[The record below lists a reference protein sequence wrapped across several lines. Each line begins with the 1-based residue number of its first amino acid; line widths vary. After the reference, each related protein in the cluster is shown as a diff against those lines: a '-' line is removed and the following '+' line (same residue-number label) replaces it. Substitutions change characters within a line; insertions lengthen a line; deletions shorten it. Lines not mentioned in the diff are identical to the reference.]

1 MENRRRLGKGLE
13 ELFNINSLNIQE
25 LDENTNSEVT
35 DVVSTEI
42 KPGEVF
48 EVPVDE
54 LRPNPYQPRVK
65 FDDDALNELAESI
78 KEHGIFQPILVKKSI
93 KGYDIIAGER
103 RTRAAKLAGLEKVPV
118 IIREVTDE
126 EMMQVALL
134 ENLQRENLTA
144 IEEAMAYK
152 NIIDLMHITQ
162 DDLAQKLGKSRSHI
176 TNMLGLLRLNEHIQ
190 SLVLDNSLS
199 MGHARV
205 LSKLDDSV
213 RQEELAKKVID
224 EKLSVRELED
234 LATGEVKA
242 KPIIQ
247 RKEKNNEFEYVENYM
262 KEKLGTKVKIDNRKM
277 TISFNNERDLNRI
290 LEIMNIK
297 IED

>member
-25 LDENTNSEVT
+25 LDENTSSEVT

-78 KEHGIFQPILVKKSI
+78 REHGIFQPILVKKSI

-205 LSKLDDSV
+205 LSKLDDPV

-234 LATGEVKA
+234 LSTGEVKA

>member
-25 LDENTNSEVT
+25 LDENSPDDV

-42 KPGEVF
+42 NPGEVI
-48 EVPVDE
+48 EVNIDD
-54 LRPNPYQPRVK
+54 LRPNPYQPRIK
-65 FDDDALNELAESI
+65 FEEEALDELAESI

-103 RTRAAKLAGLEKVPV
+103 RTRAAKKAGLEKVPV
-118 IIREVTDE
+118 IIREITDE

-144 IEEAMAYK
+144 IEEANAYK
-152 NIIDLMHITQ
+152 SIIDLMHITQ
-162 DDLAQKLGKSRSHI
+162 EDLAQKLGKSRSHI
-176 TNMLGLLRLNEHIQ
+176 TNMLGLLRLSDNIQ
-190 SLVLDNSLS
+190 SMVLDNSLS

-205 LSKLDDSV
+205 ISKLDDPT
-213 RQEELAKKVID
+213 RQEELAKKTID
-224 EKLSVRELED
+224 EHLSVRELEE
-234 LATGEVKA
+234 LATNEVKA

-247 RKEKNNEFEYVENYM
+247 RKEKSHEFDYIENYI
-262 KEKLGTKVKIDNRKM
+262 KEKLGTKVKISNKKM
-277 TISFNNERDLNRI
+277 TISFNNEKDLNRI

>member
-25 LDENTNSEVT
+25 LDTENPENS
-35 DVVSTEI
+35 DVVATEI
-42 KPGEVF
+42 KPGEV
-48 EVPVDE
+48 VYVNIDD

-65 FDDDALNELAESI
+65 FDEEALEELASSI
-78 KEHGIFQPILVKKSI
+78 KEHGIFQPVLVKKSI

-103 RTRAAKLAGLEKVPV
+103 RTRAAKKAGLEKVPV

-144 IEEAMAYK
+144 IEEANAYK
-152 NIIDLMHITQ
+152 SIIDLMNITQ
-162 DDLAQKLGKSRSHI
+162 EELAQKLGKSRSHI
-176 TNMLGLLRLNEHIQ
+176 TNMLGLLRLNDNVQ
-190 SLVLDNSLS
+190 AMVLDNSLS

-205 LSKLDDSV
+205 LSKLDDIS
-213 RQEELAKKVID
+213 RQEELAKKTID
-224 EKLSVRELED
+224 EHLSVRELEE
-234 LATGEVKA
+234 LSTNEIKS
-242 KPIIQ
+242 KPIVQ
-247 RKEKNNEFEYVENYM
+247 RHEKSHEFDYIENYI
-262 KEKLGTKVKIDNRKM
+262 KEKLGTKVKIGNKKM
-277 TISFNNERDLNRI
+277 TINFNNEKDLNRI
-290 LEIMNIK
+290 LEIMNIN

>member
-25 LDENTNSEVT
+25 LDTENPENS
-35 DVVSTEI
+35 DVVATDI
-42 KPGEVF
+42 KPGEV
-48 EVPVDE
+48 VYVDIDD

-65 FDDDALNELAESI
+65 FDEEALEELASSI
-78 KEHGIFQPILVKKSI
+78 KEHGVFQPILVKKSI

-103 RTRAAKLAGLEKVPV
+103 RTRAAKKAGLEKVPV

-144 IEEAMAYK
+144 IEEANAYK
-152 NIIDLMHITQ
+152 SIIDLMNITQ
-162 DDLAQKLGKSRSHI
+162 EELAQKLGKSRSHI
-176 TNMLGLLRLNEHIQ
+176 TNMLGLLRLNDNVQ
-190 SLVLDNSLS
+190 AMVLDNSLS

-205 LSKLDDSV
+205 LSKLDDIS
-213 RQEELAKKVID
+213 RQGELAKKTID
-224 EKLSVRELED
+224 EHLSVRELEE
-234 LATGEVKA
+234 LAANEAKS
-242 KPIIQ
+242 KPIVQ
-247 RKEKNNEFEYVENYM
+247 RHEKSHEFDYIENYI
-262 KEKLGTKVKIDNRKM
+262 KEKLGTKVKIGNKKM
-277 TISFNNERDLNRI
+277 TINFNNEKDLNRI
-290 LEIMNIK
+290 LEIMNIN

>member
-25 LDENTNSEVT
+25 LDEDSPSDT

-42 KPGEVF
+42 RPGEVI
-48 EVPVDE
+48 EVNIDD
-54 LRPNPYQPRVK
+54 LRPNPYQPRIK
-65 FDDDALNELAESI
+65 FEEEALDELAESI

-103 RTRAAKLAGLEKVPV
+103 RTRAAKKAGLEKVPV
-118 IIREVTDE
+118 IVREITDE

-144 IEEAMAYK
+144 IEEANAYK
-152 NIIDLMHITQ
+152 SIIDLMHITQ
-162 DDLAQKLGKSRSHI
+162 EDLAQKLGKSRSHI
-176 TNMLGLLRLNEHIQ
+176 TNMLGLLRLSDNIQ
-190 SLVLDNSLS
+190 SMVLDNSLS

-205 LSKLDDSV
+205 ISKLDDPI
-213 RQEELAKKVID
+213 RQEELAKKTID
-224 EKLSVRELED
+224 EHLSVRELEE
-234 LATGEVKA
+234 LATNEVKA

-247 RKEKNNEFEYVENYM
+247 RKEKSHEFDYIENYM
-262 KEKLGTKVKIDNRKM
+262 KEKLGTKVKIGNKKM
-277 TISFNNERDLNRI
+277 TISFNNEKDLNRI

>member
-25 LDENTNSEVT
+25 LNDESPLESDVVVT
-35 DVVSTEI
+35 DV
-42 KPGEVF
+42 KPGEVVF
-48 EVPVDE
+48 VNIDD

-65 FDDDALNELAESI
+65 FDDEALDELASSI

-144 IEEAMAYK
+144 IEEANAYK
-152 NIIDLMHITQ
+152 SIIDLMHITQ
-162 DDLAQKLGKSRSHI
+162 EELAQKLGKSRSHI
-176 TNMLGLLRLNEHIQ
+176 TNMLGLLRLNDNIQ
-190 SLVLDNSLS
+190 SMVLSNSLS

-205 LSKLDDSV
+205 LSKLDDPS
-213 RQEELAKKVID
+213 RQEELARKTID
-224 EKLSVRELED
+224 ENLSVRELEE
-234 LATGEVKA
+234 LSTSEVKS

-247 RKEKNNEFEYVENYM
+247 RREKSHEFDYIENYM

-277 TISFNNERDLNRI
+277 TINFNNDKDLNRI

>member
-25 LDENTNSEVT
+25 LDEDSSDDV

-42 KPGEVF
+42 NPGEVI
-48 EVPVDE
+48 EVNIDD
-54 LRPNPYQPRVK
+54 LRPNPYQPRIK
-65 FDDDALNELAESI
+65 FEEEALDELAESI

-103 RTRAAKLAGLEKVPV
+103 RTRAAKKAGLEKVPV
-118 IIREVTDE
+118 IVREITDE

-144 IEEAMAYK
+144 IEEANAYK
-152 NIIDLMHITQ
+152 SIIDLMHITQ
-162 DDLAQKLGKSRSHI
+162 EDLAQKLGKSRSHI
-176 TNMLGLLRLNEHIQ
+176 TNMLGLLRLSDSIQ
-190 SLVLDNSLS
+190 AMVLDNSLS

-205 LSKLDDSV
+205 ISKLDDPI
-213 RQEELAKKVID
+213 RQEELAKKTID
-224 EKLSVRELED
+224 EHLSVRELEE
-234 LATGEVKA
+234 LATNEVKA

-247 RKEKNNEFEYVENYM
+247 RKEKSHEFDYIENYM
-262 KEKLGTKVKIDNRKM
+262 KEKLGTKVKIGNKKM
-277 TISFNNERDLNRI
+277 TISFNNGKDLNRI

>member
-25 LDENTNSEVT
+25 LDEESSSNT
-35 DVVSTEI
+35 DVVSTDI
-42 KPGEVF
+42 KPGEVI
-48 EVPVDE
+48 EVDVDE

-65 FDDDALNELAESI
+65 FEEDALDELAESI

-103 RTRAAKLAGLEKVPV
+103 RTRAAKKAGLEKVPV
-118 IIREVTDE
+118 IIRDVTDE

-144 IEEAMAYK
+144 IEEATAYK
-152 NIIDLMHITQ
+152 SIIDLMNITQ
-162 DDLAQKLGKSRSHI
+162 EELAQKLGKSRSHI
-176 TNMLGLLRLNEHIQ
+176 TNMLGLLRLSEHIQ
-190 SLVLDNSLS
+190 NMILDNSLS

-205 LSKLDDSV
+205 ISKLDDV
-213 RQEELAKKVID
+213 NRQEELARKTV
-224 EKLSVRELED
+224 EEHLSVRELEE
-234 LATGEVKA
+234 LATTEVKA
-242 KPIIQ
+242 KPIVQ
-247 RKEKNNEFEYVENYM
+247 RKEKNHEFEYVENYM

-277 TISFNNERDLNRI
+277 TISFNNEKDLNRI

>member
-25 LDENTNSEVT
+25 LDENTSSEVT

>member
-25 LDENTNSEVT
+25 LDEGSSDEV

-42 KPGEVF
+42 KPGEVI
-48 EVPVDE
+48 EVNIDD
-54 LRPNPYQPRVK
+54 LRPNPYQPRIK
-65 FDDDALNELAESI
+65 FEEEALEELAESI

-103 RTRAAKLAGLEKVPV
+103 RTRAAKKAGLEKVPV
-118 IIREVTDE
+118 IVREITDE

-144 IEEAMAYK
+144 IEEANAYK
-152 NIIDLMHITQ
+152 SIIDLMHITQ
-162 DDLAQKLGKSRSHI
+162 EDLAQKLGKSRSHI
-176 TNMLGLLRLNEHIQ
+176 TNMLGLLRLSDNIQ
-190 SLVLDNSLS
+190 SMVLDNSLS

-205 LSKLDDSV
+205 ISKLDDPT
-213 RQEELAKKVID
+213 RQEELAKKTID
-224 EKLSVRELED
+224 EHLSVRELEE
-234 LATGEVKA
+234 LATNEVKA

-247 RKEKNNEFEYVENYM
+247 RKEKSHEFDYIENYI
-262 KEKLGTKVKIDNRKM
+262 KEKLGTKVKISNKKM
-277 TISFNNERDLNRI
+277 TISFNNEKDLNRI

>member
-25 LDENTNSEVT
+25 LNDESPLESDVVVT
-35 DVVSTEI
+35 DV
-42 KPGEVF
+42 KPGEVVF
-48 EVPVDE
+48 VNIDD

-65 FDDDALNELAESI
+65 FDDEALDELASSI

-144 IEEAMAYK
+144 IEEANAYK
-152 NIIDLMHITQ
+152 SIIDLMHITQ
-162 DDLAQKLGKSRSHI
+162 EELAQKLGKSRSHI
-176 TNMLGLLRLNEHIQ
+176 TNMLGLLRLNDNIQ
-190 SLVLDNSLS
+190 SMVLSNSLS

-205 LSKLDDSV
+205 LSKLDDPS
-213 RQEELAKKVID
+213 RQEELARKIID
-224 EKLSVRELED
+224 ENLSVRELEE
-234 LATGEVKA
+234 LSTSEVKS

-247 RKEKNNEFEYVENYM
+247 RREKSHEFDYIENYM

-277 TISFNNERDLNRI
+277 TINFNNDKDLNRI

>member
-25 LDENTNSEVT
+25 LDEGSSDEV

-42 KPGEVF
+42 KPGEVI
-48 EVPVDE
+48 EVNIDD
-54 LRPNPYQPRVK
+54 LRPNPYQPRIK
-65 FDDDALNELAESI
+65 FEEEALEELAESI

-103 RTRAAKLAGLEKVPV
+103 RTRAAKKAGLEKVPV
-118 IIREVTDE
+118 IVREITDE

-144 IEEAMAYK
+144 IEEANAYK
-152 NIIDLMHITQ
+152 SIIDLMHITQ
-162 DDLAQKLGKSRSHI
+162 EDLAQKLGKSRSHI
-176 TNMLGLLRLNEHIQ
+176 TNMLGLLRLSDSIQ
-190 SLVLDNSLS
+190 AMVLDNSLS

-205 LSKLDDSV
+205 ISKLDDPN
-213 RQEELAKKVID
+213 RQEELAKKTID
-224 EKLSVRELED
+224 EHLSVRELED
-234 LATGEVKA
+234 LATNEVKA
-242 KPIIQ
+242 KPIVQ
-247 RKEKNNEFEYVENYM
+247 RKERSHEFDYIENYM
-262 KEKLGTKVKIDNRKM
+262 KEKLGTKVKIGNKKM
-277 TISFNNERDLNRI
+277 TISFNNEKDLNRI

>member
-25 LDENTNSEVT
+25 LDENTSSEVT

-262 KEKLGTKVKIDNRKM
+262 KENLGTKVKIDNRKM

>member
-25 LDENTNSEVT
+25 LDEENSDVVAT
-35 DVVSTEI
+35 DV
-42 KPGEVF
+42 KPGEV
-48 EVPVDE
+48 VYVDIDD

-65 FDDDALNELAESI
+65 FDEEALEELASSI
-78 KEHGIFQPILVKKSI
+78 REHGIFQPILVKKSI

-144 IEEAMAYK
+144 IEEANAYK
-152 NIIDLMHITQ
+152 SIIDLMHITQ
-162 DDLAQKLGKSRSHI
+162 EELAQKLGKSRSHI
-176 TNMLGLLRLNEHIQ
+176 TNMLGLLRLNDNIQ
-190 SLVLDNSLS
+190 AMVLDNSLS

-205 LSKLDDSV
+205 LSKLDDTL
-213 RQEELAKKVID
+213 RQEELARKTID
-224 EKLSVRELED
+224 EHLSVRDLEE
-234 LATGEVKA
+234 LATNEVKT
-242 KPIIQ
+242 KPIVQ
-247 RKEKNNEFEYVENYM
+247 RREKSHEFDYIENYM
-262 KEKLGTKVKIDNRKM
+262 REKLGTKVKIDNRKM
-277 TISFNNERDLNRI
+277 VINFNNDKDLNRI
-290 LEIMNIK
+290 LEIMNINL
-297 IED
+297 ED